1 MATRRSSTSAI
12 ERIRKHDRRTFETP
26 LPNSGHSAF
35 AELPISQ
42 AGPTRGMG
50 RRVNGVVP
58 PRGSRGFTGQG
69 PLLRVGSLA
78 RRPLRLPPATIARDE
93 SFAPTR
99 STLGHLLSRHP
110 IVPRL
115 ESPWDISNGP
125 ANLRKISWI
134 RPRVP
139 TFVDPR
145 DEHALSRASDEGRLP
160 HLFAKRRCVPLHPRC
175 LPSKD
180 PLSGGAL
187 FHSLSPTCG
196 VEPAPFQSS
205 RLTAH
210 GRCDGG
216 ATTRPSPPR
225 WIVTSGRATH
235 SEERMT

>member
-69 PLLRVGSLA
+69 PLVRARSLA

-110 IVPRL
+110 IAPRL
-115 ESPWDISNGP
+115 ESPQHVPNGP
-125 ANLRKISWI
+125 ANQRRFRRFAPARPLSWTRRTNTRFHAHSMRAASRTSSRKEDAFRCTRGAFLRKTPFREVPFSTACHQPVEWS
-134 RPRVP
+134 PRL
-139 TFVDPR
+139 FNL
-145 DEHALSRASDEGRLP
+145 HA
-160 HLFAKRRCVPLHPRC
+160 
-175 LPSKD
+175 
-180 PLSGGAL
+180 
-187 FHSLSPTCG
+187 
-196 VEPAPFQSS
+196 
-205 RLTAH
+205 
-210 GRCDGG
+210 
-216 ATTRPSPPR
+216 
-225 WIVTSGRATH
+225 
-235 SEERMT
+235 